1 MSGEEYEFY
10 NSVELDD
17 IQMSLC
23 NSVNKADFMTRLCE
37 ESERLFNESDD
48 LHYKQQWLQINI
60 KTLMD
65 KRNENSTRDTD
76 LHVLQ
81 WRHGCAVERHS
92 NGSVMFLQGTD
103 EYAYDGQTLTFDLSM
118 HWKPLVLD
126 HDIIWDRESVSS
138 LERKC
143 VETLTRFT
151 ELQREGKIIM
161 ESRPDVH
168 TLVKASGSSVSSL
181 LVCLATGFYPK
192 HVQMEIRHDQTPVPD
207 DQLNS
212 EGIRPNADG
221 SFQLKK
227 SLEILPSER
236 SQYQCV
242 VKHQT
247 LTEPLIIRCGPERCA
262 AALNTDPEEENPTDP
277 SVEEVHTEEVH
288 DTQSLCETEVTPEAA
303 RGAMG
308 SKNFSL
314 PNFEMHSLYYTYSA
328 VSKPLM
334 SGEEYEFYNSV
345 ELDDIQ
351 MSLCNSVNKADFMT
365 RLCEE
370 SERLFNESDDL
381 HYKQQWLQINIKT
394 LMDKRNE
401 NSTRDTD
408 LHVLQWRHGCAV
420 ERHSN
425 GSVMFLQGTD
435 EYAYDGQTLTFDLSM
450 HWKPLVLDHDI
461 IWDRE
466 SVSSLERKCVETL
479 TRFTELQRE
488 GKIIMESRPRVHTLV
503 KASGSSVS
511 SLLVCLATGFYP
523 KHVQMEIRHDQTPVP
538 DDQLNSEG
546 IRPNAD
552 GSFQLKKSLEILP
565 SERSQYQCVVKHQT
579 LTEPLIIRCGNRII
593 HQMNVRLRVVTGFIV
608 ALFVL
613 VIILLV
619 FYLLRKCVKRRK
631 LWEEMSE
638 SELLKRPERCAA
650 ALNTDPEEEN
660 PTDPSVE
667 EVHSEEVHDT
677 QSLCETEATPEAAR
691 GAMGSKNFSLPNL
704 AMEREDTDQ
713 NTITQNALLLP
724 LPSNV
729 IVSD

>member
-1 MSGEEYEFY
+1 
-10 NSVELDD
+10 
-17 IQMSLC
+17 
-23 NSVNKADFMTRLCE
+23 
-37 ESERLFNESDD
+37 
-48 LHYKQQWLQINI
+48 
-60 KTLMD
+60 
-65 KRNENSTRDTD
+65 
-76 LHVLQ
+76 
-81 WRHGCAVERHS
+81 
-92 NGSVMFLQGTD
+92 
-103 EYAYDGQTLTFDLSM
+103 
-118 HWKPLVLD
+118 
-126 HDIIWDRESVSS
+126 
-138 LERKC
+138 
-143 VETLTRFT
+143 
-151 ELQREGKIIM
+151 
-161 ESRPDVH
+161 
-168 TLVKASGSSVSSL
+168 
-181 LVCLATGFYPK
+181 
-192 HVQMEIRHDQTPVPD
+192 
-207 DQLNS
+207 
-212 EGIRPNADG
+212 
-221 SFQLKK
+221 
-227 SLEILPSER
+227 
-236 SQYQCV
+236 
-242 VKHQT
+242 
-247 LTEPLIIRCGPERCA
+247 
-262 AALNTDPEEENPTDP
+262 
-277 SVEEVHTEEVH
+277 
-288 DTQSLCETEVTPEAA
+288 
-303 RGAMG
+303 
-308 SKNFSL
+308 
-314 PNFEMHSLYYTYSA
+314 MHSLYYTYSA

-381 HYKQQWLQINIKT
+381 HYKQQWVQINIKT
-394 LMDKRNE
+394 LMDKRSE

-579 LTEPLIIRCGNRII
+579 LTEPLIIRCGV
-593 HQMNVRLRVVTGFIV
+593 NVRLRVVTGFIV
-608 ALFVL
+608 ALVVL
-613 VIILLV
+613 VIIVLV

-631 LWEEMSE
+631 FNQKHRKKAIYLSASRWRISRNGSLLTWDMEPELWEEM
-638 SELLKRPERCAA
+638 RPERCAA
-650 ALNTDPEEEN
+650 ALNTDSEEEN

-667 EVHSEEVHDT
+667 EVHTEEVHDT
-677 QSLCETEATPEAAR
+677 QSLCETEATPAAAR
-691 GAMGSKNFSLPNL
+691 GAMGSKNFSLPNF

-724 LPSNV
+724 LPRRCRSKDISLPNLTQDRKD
-729 IVSD
+729 SDDSG

>member
-1 MSGEEYEFY
+1 MSGEEYEFN
-10 NSVELDD
+10 NSV
-17 IQMSLC
+17 
-23 NSVNKADFMTRLCE
+23 K
-37 ESERLFNESDD
+37 
-48 LHYKQQWLQINI
+48 
-60 KTLMD
+60 
-65 KRNENSTRDTD
+65 
-76 LHVLQ
+76 
-81 WRHGCAVERHS
+81 
-92 NGSVMFLQGTD
+92 
-103 EYAYDGQTLTFDLSM
+103 
-118 HWKPLVLD
+118 
-126 HDIIWDRESVSS
+126 
-138 LERKC
+138 
-143 VETLTRFT
+143 
-151 ELQREGKIIM
+151 
-161 ESRPDVH
+161 
-168 TLVKASGSSVSSL
+168 
-181 LVCLATGFYPK
+181 
-192 HVQMEIRHDQTPVPD
+192 
-207 DQLNS
+207 
-212 EGIRPNADG
+212 
-221 SFQLKK
+221 
-227 SLEILPSER
+227 
-236 SQYQCV
+236 
-242 VKHQT
+242 
-247 LTEPLIIRCGPERCA
+247 
-262 AALNTDPEEENPTDP
+262 
-277 SVEEVHTEEVH
+277 
-288 DTQSLCETEVTPEAA
+288 
-303 RGAMG
+303 
-308 SKNFSL
+308 
-314 PNFEMHSLYYTYSA
+314 
-328 VSKPLM
+328 
-334 SGEEYEFYNSV
+334 
-345 ELDDIQ
+345 LDDIQ

-593 HQMNVRLRVVTGFIV
+593 HQRVNVRLRVVTGFIV

-619 FYLLRKCVKRRK
+619 FYLLRKCVK
-631 LWEEMSE
+631 
-638 SELLKRPERCAA
+638 LLKSPKLPKSPEPPKI
-650 ALNTDPEEEN
+650 PE
-660 PTDPSVE
+660 PSQLPLAQPSPV
-667 EVHSEEVHDT
+667 VHSNDADKLVSTDAGVNQESAVEIRNEEIVSDSSDSTASICSQSDWPCHD
-677 QSLCETEATPEAAR
+677 CNTERIKLFLKLHWVIQNVLYLPKEEAIF
-691 GAMGSKNFSLPNL
+691 NCFNEVFSVQTLIS
-704 AMEREDTDQ
+704 MEREDTDQ

-724 LPSNV
+724 LPRRCRSKDISLPNLTQDRKD
-729 IVSD
+729 SDDSG